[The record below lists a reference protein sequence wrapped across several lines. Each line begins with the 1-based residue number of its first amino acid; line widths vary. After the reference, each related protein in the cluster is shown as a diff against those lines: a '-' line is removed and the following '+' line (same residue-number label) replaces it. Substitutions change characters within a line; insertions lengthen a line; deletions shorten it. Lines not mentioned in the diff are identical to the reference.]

1 MSQKSISMNLRNDHI
16 AILYAKIKN
25 KMGHANLYDLESIN
39 RSMQGSTYLKT
50 ANAFGKITFINHVQL
65 CTDPYFLV
73 SRTLC
78 DQKIAWDQIDPVFS
92 NHIITNL
99 ILELYLINCILQSC
113 LLDYIWI
120 LQ

>member
-65 CTDPYFLV
+65 CTIHISWYLGHYV
-73 SRTLC
+73 IKKSRGIKSTPFF
-78 DQKIAWDQIDPVFS
+78 QI
-92 NHIITNL
+92 T
-99 ILELYLINCILQSC
+99 
-113 LLDYIWI
+113 
-120 LQ
+120 